1 MPESTPMPVS
11 VVPAARAVS
20 AVPATSCSRSAGRS
34 CSSREETMSQQV
46 VLAGDRSTLPG
57 PSPWT
62 VTLGP

>member
-11 VVPAARAVS
+11 VCACRAGCIRRARYLLLAVCG
-20 AVPATSCSRSAGRS
+20 AIMLLE
-34 CSSREETMSQQV
+34 EETMSQQV